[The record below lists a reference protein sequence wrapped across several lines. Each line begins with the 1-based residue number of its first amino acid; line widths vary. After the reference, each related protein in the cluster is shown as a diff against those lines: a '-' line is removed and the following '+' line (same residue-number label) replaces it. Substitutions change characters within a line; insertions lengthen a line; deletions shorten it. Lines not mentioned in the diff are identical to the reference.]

1 MKTTQAPGRDVAVR
15 SPTPAPVKLRD
26 TAGGKAAIWA
36 GRTWWQHKLRLM
48 PLSVAAVGIAG
59 AGVLHTTGPAVAGV
73 VDILAVTGATGAI
86 IAHREWRN
94 RNDRALNGKQTAYI
108 AASSLF
114 LGAYE
119 TDAIVGNP
127 FNHTGWAL
135 YGGAT
140 AAASIAWWLRGLAA
154 PDATEQAAPEQQ
166 AETAEVDDEPI
177 YTKKWASRIGCPN
190 GPVANSTLTKLEPLL
205 DADGTDNG
213 TAGIITLNADGG
225 PIRHTAGDVAPQ
237 LVKIATGLDVKP
249 ANAALEP
256 ITASKLRLM
265 LFKRNPLTDPV
276 LWPGP
281 GGPGTYR
288 HPAGM
293 TPTGKWTHHPLIL
306 PGWGAV
312 HELIVGSTGSGKSR
326 TARLRLAMA
335 RHTYNKRGQPCV
347 ATWLLD
353 PHQGASYSGWR
364 DRIDVLARSGEEILV
379 ALAAAVTEL
388 NRRLK
393 ILAASGREVLRP
405 TPDMPHIRLVIDEF
419 PGFIAAYPQAAT
431 LVAKLVAEGRKVL
444 IGLTVLTQYPTAD
457 KLGGDVSIRD
467 GLLTTATVHRT
478 GNAFTGMIVANGK
491 QIGDPGAL
499 PMMWPDGSSAA
510 GVAYHLGTDSDHS
523 VMVRAAV
530 GGLDNTV
537 WDWEDDEDQA
547 PPTPYDETWYCDGVT
562 VRTESGLLLMA
573 AMADGSAFITA
584 EEAKDEASNPEKP
597 WAEALANT
605 ATAAGGT
612 MWDKIELFLSDL
624 GEEASTTQ
632 ICRGIG
638 VDVEKK
644 LGAVSQAC
652 SRAVEQGKLA
662 KAGHGAWVLPQHAG
676 LVGAGR

>member
-1 MKTTQAPGRDVAVR
+1 MKTTQSSSRDVAVR

-26 TAGGKAAIWA
+26 TVGGKAAIWA

-59 AGVLHTTGPAVAGV
+59 AGVLHTTGPAVAGI
-73 VDILAVTGATGAI
+73 VDMAAATVATGAI
-86 IAHREWRN
+86 IGHREWRK
-94 RNDRALNGKQTAYI
+94 RNNRALNGKQTAYI
-108 AASSLF
+108 ATCTLF
-114 LGAYE
+114 LGLFE

-127 FNHTGWAL
+127 FNAHGIAA
-135 YGGAT
+135 YGTAT

-154 PDATEQAAPEQQ
+154 PDTTEQATPGQQ
-166 AETAEVDDEPI
+166 AEAAEPDDEPG
-177 YTKKWASRIGCPN
+177 YTKKWASRIGCNN
-190 GPVANSTLTKLEPLL
+190 GPVANSTLTRLEPLL
-205 DADGTDNG
+205 DADGNDNG
-213 TAGIITLNADGG
+213 TSGIITLNADGG

-256 ITASKLRLM
+256 VSSSKLRLM

-281 GGPGTYR
+281 GAPGTYR

-364 DRIDVLARSGEEILV
+364 DRIDVVARSGEEILV

-393 ILAASGREVLRP
+393 FLAASGREVLRP
-405 TPDMPHIRLVIDEF
+405 TPDMPHIRLIIDEF
-419 PGFIAAYPQAAT
+419 PGFIAAYPQAAV
-431 LVAKLVAEGRKVL
+431 LVARIVAEGRKVL
-444 IGLTVLTQYPTAD
+444 IGATVLTQYPTAD

-530 GGLDNTV
+530 GGLDNTR
-537 WDWEDDEDQA
+537 WDWEDDEDQS
-547 PPTPYDETWYCDGVT
+547 PPNPYDETWYMDGAT
-562 VRTESGLLLMA
+562 IYTETGQLLMQSIF
-573 AMADGSAFITA
+573 DGSAFVTA
-584 EEAKDEASNPEKP
+584 EEAKDEASNPDKP
-597 WAEALANT
+597 WSETLAK
-605 ATAAGGT
+605 TAAPTGAT
-612 MWDKIELFLSDL
+612 MWDKIELFLTDL
-624 GEEASTTQ
+624 GEEANTTQ
-632 ICRGIG
+632 ICKGIG
-638 VDVEKK
+638 EDVDKK

-652 SRAVEQGKLA
+652 SRAVEQNKLI
-662 KAGHGAWVLPQHAG
+662 KTDRGVWVLPQHAR
-676 LVGAGR
+676 LVGASR